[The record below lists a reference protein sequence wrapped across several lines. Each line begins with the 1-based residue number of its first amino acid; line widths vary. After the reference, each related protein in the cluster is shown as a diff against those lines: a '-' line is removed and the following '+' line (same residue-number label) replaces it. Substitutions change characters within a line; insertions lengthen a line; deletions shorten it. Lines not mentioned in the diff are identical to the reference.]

1 MGSFEVNNAVCYDD
15 ILDIIKLK
23 SIYYQIK
30 KNSKHKD
37 KFVRYELF
45 LTSNLFTL
53 LFILKKKVYH
63 HGRYNLFLISD
74 PKFRIIMSEGLDDKI
89 INHLCSKYL
98 LFPVLERKMISAS
111 VATRKEMGTKAGILY
126 IKKYMNILKE
136 KKENFYVLKCD
147 VHKFFY
153 SIDQDVLMQ
162 KLKAIYQDE
171 FIIQIMEE
179 IIGSTNYS
187 YINEKID
194 LEVEKAKNNIIH
206 SRLSL
211 KEKKDKLGELDRI
224 PRYQYKKGLP
234 IGNMTS
240 QILATFYLNDI
251 DHYIKEKLHIKYY
264 IRYMDD
270 FILFHESR
278 TYLQF
283 CLKEIERKLDEVR
296 LHLNNKTQLIEIH
309 QGFNFLGYR
318 FILKGKKI
326 IVKINKKTK
335 RKLCHECKN
344 KSLREKEA
352 IIKKY
357 NGVFKYSD
365 TNGFLFHLK
374 QNN

>member
-1 MGSFEVNNAVCYDD
+1 MNNSICYDE

-23 SIYYQIK
+23 KIYYQIK

-45 LTSNLFTL
+45 LTSNLFTI
-53 LFILKKKVYH
+53 LFILKERKYQ
-63 HGRYNLFLISD
+63 HGYYNIFLISD
-74 PKFRIIMSEGLDDKI
+74 PKFRVIMSEGLNDKI

-98 LFPVLERKMISAS
+98 LFPVLEKKMISTS
-111 VATRKEMGTKAGILY
+111 VATRNRMGTKAGVFY
-126 IKKYMNILKE
+126 IKKYINTLKE
-136 KKENFYVLKCD
+136 KVEKFYVLKCD
-147 VHKFFY
+147 IHKFFY
-153 SIDQDVLMQ
+153 SIDQNILLQ
-162 KLKAIYQDE
+162 KLKAIYTDR
-171 FIIQIMEE
+171 FIEE
-179 IIGSTNYS
+179 IIEEIINSTNYS
-187 YINEKID
+187 YVNEKID
-194 LEVEKAKNNIIH
+194 LEVEKARNNIIH
-206 SRLSL
+206 SKLSC
-211 KEKKDKLGELDRI
+211 KEKRNKLEELNRI

-251 DHYIKEKLHIKYY
+251 DHYIKEKLHVKYY

-270 FILFHESR
+270 FILFHEDK
-278 TYLQF
+278 TYLKF
-283 CLKEIERKLDEVR
+283 CLHEIEKKLNEVQ

-326 IVKINKKTK
+326 VVKINKKTK
-335 RKLCHECKN
+335 RKLYHECKN

-365 TNGFLFHLK
+365 TNGFLYHLK